1 MSVLSQLLGH
11 LKRQVS
17 GRRHHTALQVRE
29 LIQERDFTA
38 AAAAAEALFPGTP
51 DHDLVRH
58 CLRGEIAFRQHQDDT
73 AEAHFRQALSQAPGW
88 PAAHYGLSLVKLARG
103 ELDEALRH
111 ALFASTQGR
120 DARFAAQLGL
130 CQLQALNHGAAAEAL
145 ERATR
150 LDSAD
155 CSSWNNLGIARRA
168 KGDAT
173 GAREAFRRALE
184 IDPQFDRAQYNLAQ
198 VEAEVRAGQAP
209 ASDFASSTADAAATA
224 RGDDALTPIRR
235 LAEQGEGAQA
245 LEEAERFCM
254 DHPDDGEAA
263 VLLADLHT
271 ERGDAQSAL
280 DVLRIFLDRHPN
292 HFGVRRAFA
301 LAMVRERI
309 YKPAFALLTTLLQ
322 EQPDDEALLVG
333 MATIQTDRCEIAA
346 AGELFER
353 IYALNPT
360 LNNKGLL
367 ASSCA
372 ARCEYQRVLTLTDE
386 MIAEDPQCE
395 AALLGMRVDALTNLG
410 RHDEALPLLDAA
422 IAINPRDAAR
432 RFLRSSIH
440 LLNGRFSE
448 GWDDYAMRLIGM
460 AGHLRT
466 LALPEW
472 KGEPLKGK
480 SIVVLCEQ
488 GLGDLVMFASCLPD
502 LLGLKPARVVVEAVE
517 RVAPTLA
524 RSFPQCEVVASKQD
538 AAMAWLRD
546 VGDLD
551 CYVAIADLPRRFR
564 RKAADFPSRAG
575 YLVAD
580 PQRVDHWR
588 QVLSGLG
595 RRPNIG
601 VSWRGGTQTTRSVL
615 RTMKVADLLGVFGA
629 IDANWVCLQ
638 YGDVHADLQ
647 QAERA
652 GAYLRHW
659 PEAIE
664 DLDEF
669 AALISALDLVIT
681 VCNTTVHYAGAL
693 AKPVWV
699 MAPRIPEWRYG
710 LHFRAL
716 PWYPTSVMYRQTSDR
731 DWGDVLGMIRRDL
744 VTHFDQPT
752 ANTTTSS
759 KTDAAN

>member
-11 LKRQVS
+11 LKRRVS
-17 GRRHHTALQVRE
+17 GRRQHTALEVLE
-29 LIQERDFTA
+29 LIQKGDFTA
-38 AAAAAEALFPGTP
+38 AAVAAEALFPGTP
-51 DHDLVRH
+51 DLDLMRH
-58 CLRGEIAFRQHQDDT
+58 CLRGEIMFRQHQDEA

-111 ALFASTQGR
+111 ALFASTHGR
-120 DARFAAQLGL
+120 DARFSAQAGL

-150 LDSAD
+150 LDAAD
-155 CSSWNNLGIARRA
+155 ASSWNNLGIARRA
-168 KGDAT
+168 KGDAA

-184 IDPQFDRAQYNLAQ
+184 INPRFDRAKFNLAQ
-198 VEAEVRAGQAP
+198 VEAEVGAVQAP
-209 ASDFASSTADAAATA
+209 ASDAASSTADAATNAPP
-224 RGDDALTPIRR
+224 DDALTAIRR
-235 LAEQGEGAQA
+235 LAEQGDGAHA
-245 LEEAERFCM
+245 LEAAERFCM
-254 DHPDDGEAA
+254 DHPDDGAAA

-271 ERGDAQSAL
+271 ERGDAESAL
-280 DVLRIFLDRHPN
+280 DVLRIFVAQHPN
-292 HFGVRRAFA
+292 HFEVRRAFA

-322 EQPDDEALLVG
+322 ERPDDEALLVG
-333 MATIQTDRCEIAA
+333 LATIQTDRSEIAA

-360 LNNKGLL
+360 LDNKGRL

-386 MIAEDPQCE
+386 MIAEDPDCE
-395 AALLGMRVDALTNLG
+395 GAVLGMRVDALTNLG
-410 RHDEALPLLDAA
+410 RHDEALPMLDAA

-432 RFLRSSIH
+432 RFLRAWIH
-440 LLNGRFSE
+440 LLNGRFSQ

-466 LALPEW
+466 VALPEW
-472 KGEPLKGK
+472 KGEPLEGK
-480 SIVVLCEQ
+480 RIVVLCEQ

-517 RVAPTLA
+517 RVAPTFA

-538 AAMAWLRD
+538 AAMAWLRN

-564 RKAADFPSRAG
+564 RELTDFPSRAG

-615 RTMKVADLLGVFGA
+615 RTMKLTDLLDMFGA
-629 IDANWVCLQ
+629 VDANWVCLQ
-638 YGDVHADLQ
+638 YGDVHADLLE
-647 QAERA
+647 AGRA
-652 GAYLRHW
+652 GVRLHHW

-731 DWGDVLGMIRRDL
+731 DWGDVLGTIRRDL
-744 VTHFDQPT
+744 VTHFDRPT
-752 ANTTTSS
+752 AITTPSLQSEAT
-759 KTDAAN
+759 N

>member
-11 LKRQVS
+11 LKRRVS
-17 GRRHHTALQVRE
+17 GRRNHTALEVRE
-29 LIQERDFTA
+29 LIQKGDFTA
-38 AAAAAEALFPGTP
+38 AAAAAEALFPDTP
-51 DHDLVRH
+51 DLDLVRH
-58 CLRGEIAFRQHQDDT
+58 CLRGEIAFRQHHDEA

-88 PAAHYGLSLVKLARG
+88 PGAHYGLSLVKLARR

-111 ALFASTQGR
+111 ALFASTHGR
-120 DARFAAQLGL
+120 DAHLAAQLGL
-130 CQLQALNHGAAAEAL
+130 CQLLALNHGAAAEAL

-150 LDSAD
+150 LDATD
-155 CSSWNNLGIARRA
+155 GSSWNNLGIARRA
-168 KGDAT
+168 NGDAT

-184 IDPQFDRAQYNLAQ
+184 IDPHFDRARYNLAQ
-198 VEAEVRAGQAP
+198 VETEVGAAQAP
-209 ASDFASSTADAAATA
+209 APDAAWSTADAATA
-224 RGDDALTPIRR
+224 APRDDALTPIRR

-245 LEEAERFCM
+245 LEAAERFCM
-254 DHPDDGEAA
+254 NHPDDGAAA

-271 ERGDAQSAL
+271 ERGDAQSGL
-280 DVLRIFLDRHPN
+280 DVLRIFLARHPT
-292 HFGVRRAFA
+292 HFEVRRAFA
-301 LAMVRERI
+301 LTMVRERI

-322 EQPDDEALLVG
+322 ERPDDEALLIG
-333 MATIQTDRCEIAA
+333 MATIQTDRSEIAA

-360 LNNKGLL
+360 LDNKGRL

-372 ARCEYQRVLTLTDE
+372 ARCEYERVLTLTDE
-386 MIAEDPQCE
+386 MVAEDPDCE
-395 AALLGMRVDALTNLG
+395 GKVLGMRVDALTNLG
-410 RHDEALPLLDAA
+410 LHDEALPLLDAA

-440 LLNGRFSE
+440 LLNGRFGE

-472 KGEPLKGK
+472 KGEPLEGK
-480 SIVVLCEQ
+480 RIVVLSEQ

-502 LLGLKPARVVVEAVE
+502 LLGLKPARVVVEAVD
-517 RVAPTLA
+517 RLAPTLA

-546 VGDLD
+546 VGELD

-595 RRPNIG
+595 RRPIIG

-615 RTMKVADLLGVFGA
+615 RTMKVTDLLSVFGA

-638 YGDVHADLQ
+638 YGDVHADVQEARSVGVDLH
-647 QAERA
+647 
-652 GAYLRHW
+652 HW

-669 AALISALDLVIT
+669 AALISALSLVIT

-731 DWGDVLGMIRRDL
+731 DWGDVLGTIRRDL
-744 VTHFDQPT
+744 VTHFDWSI
-752 ANTTTSS
+752 AIRATSS
-759 KTDAAN
+759 QTEAAN